1 MITAVTLN
9 SFHGNELTII
19 SVDNSMGGEGAGR
32 EGRGDKSKSLQVD
45 DGSYWC
51 ELVRLRYSLNYLKSI
66 GRLEIKYLFD
76 V

>member
-1 MITAVTLN
+1 MTVVLKLN

-19 SVDNSMGGEGAGR
+19 SADNSMGGEGGS

-51 ELVRLRYSLNYLKSI
+51 ELVRLQYYL
-66 GRLEIKYLFD
+66 
-76 V
+76 